1 MIKPT
6 RSRYVISILVALAL
20 ALCSFWLHMVLKSPD
35 SRDKTLRTDPDY
47 HMDNFRNFTVKFTGE
62 PSSLISGK
70 KLTHYP
76 DNDSS
81 IINFPI
87 IESIDQQKRLQIT
100 YSDWAYLEDEKSKL
114 HMHENVV
121 VLRPGDQKIEP
132 FHMTTDYLLILPDE
146 DLMRTDQPVEAY
158 QGQRYLNGV
167 GMESNNATRELF
179 VLDRVKMIYPPK
191 MKK

>member
-6 RSRYVISILVALAL
+6 RSRYIISLLVIGTLV
-20 ALCSFWLHMVLKSPD
+20 LCSFWLHMVLKTPD
-35 SRDKTLRTDPDY
+35 TRDRMLRTDPDY
-47 HMDNFRNFTVKFTGE
+47 YMDNFRNFTVKFSGE
-62 PSSLISGK
+62 PSNLISGK

-87 IESIDQQKRLQIT
+87 IETIDQAKRLQVT

-121 VLRPGDQKIEP
+121 VLRSGDPKVAP
-132 FHMTTDYLLILPDE
+132 SHMTTDYLLLLTDE
-146 DLMRTDQPVEAY
+146 DLMRTDLPIETY
-158 QGQRYLNGV
+158 QDQRYLSGI
-167 GMESNNATRELF
+167 GMESNNTTRELF
-179 VLDRVKMIYPPK
+179 LLDRVKMIYPPK
-191 MKK
+191 IKK